1 MLPKLQIKREYRSFL
16 ERRDDMTRAYTK
28 QHPPVLDVDSAA
40 SVPPDDALP
49 LPPSAARAP
58 ASLRW

>member
-28 QHPPVLDVDSAA
+28 QHPPAIDVDCAG
-40 SVPPDDALP
+40 SVPPDDAQP
-49 LPPSAARAP
+49 LPPSAARAQP
-58 ASLRW
+58 SLRW